1 MAGQEQTRM
10 PGYSGYIPK
19 KAEVLVGNTY
29 GAASRSSYV
38 EQQNTRLKDG
48 SNTKPYIERFQQ
60 AN

>member
-19 KAEVLVGNTY
+19 KAEVLVSNTY

-48 SNTKPYIERFQQ
+48 SNTKP
-60 AN
+60 